1 METRIHNLLTYIGF
15 RTLHPHTYIGFRLPK
30 LISPLSPEMPESNIN
45 IDGVR
50 RLMKNLDPFKASGP
64 DKVQFRFLKLMAD
77 ELSAGMALVFRASL
91 HQAKMENA

>member
-15 RTLHPHTYIGFRLPK
+15 RILHPHTYIGFRLPK
-30 LISPLSPEMPESNIN
+30 LTSPLSPEVPEININ

-50 RLMKNLDPFKASGP
+50 RLMKNLDSFKASGP
-64 DKVQFRFLKLMAD
+64 DKVQSRFLKLMPN
-77 ELSAGMALVFRASL
+77 ELSAGMALVFGASL